1 MDLQKNVDLRLI
13 EGPTYRTILK
23 LAMPTVIAML
33 SQSAVN
39 EIDVVFFARLP
50 GCDASTAQAA
60 LLPSLILVWLFGGSL
75 SAISVGTQALTARR
89 YAEQK
94 PDEAGAV
101 LANAAFFCLAAG
113 LCLSVLGAFTIGPLL
128 GLMKLGPEVHSVA
141 LAYSRWRLL
150 GIISMSMTVGVKA
163 FFDGIGK
170 THVHLVAA
178 LVMNVF
184 NVLFCWMFIFGN
196 LGAPKMGAPGA
207 GFAAFI
213 STWIGLFIVLAFTWP
228 ERTRYRQFRLSNLS
242 RKLTAD
248 LLRLSLPA
256 AGATVVMM
264 VGFGAFSRV
273 AGRLDEIAAANA
285 TTTSVAMAT
294 CGKAEAINGA
304 ATTNIVALLK
314 LTFTACIAFGT
325 ATATLVSQSL
335 GAKRPEAAERFGW
348 GSVRLGLVIFGVIG
362 LCEGVLFTPQIVA
375 FITHSEA
382 VRAAATTPMR
392 MMGIVTPLIAV
403 ALILSEALFGA
414 GNTVYVAV
422 AQLCLIFLVLV
433 PLAFALGIY
442 AQLGLLGMWTSA
454 VLYGVGACIAMAVK
468 FRGGTWKKISL

>member
-1 MDLQKNVDLRLI
+1 MDAQKKVDLRLI
-13 EGPTYRTILK
+13 EGPTYGTILK

-89 YAEQK
+89 FAEQK

-101 LANAAFFCLAAG
+101 LANAGFFCLAAG
-113 LCLSVLGAFTIGPLL
+113 LVLSVLGAFTIGPLL
-128 GLMKLGPEVHSVA
+128 GLMKLGPEVHAVA

-150 GIISMSMTVGVKA
+150 GIISMAMTVGVKA

-196 LGAPKMGAPGA
+196 LGAPRMGAPGA
-207 GFAAFI
+207 GFSAFV
-213 STWIGLFIVLAFTWP
+213 STWIGLFIVLAFTIP
-228 ERTRYRQFRLSNLS
+228 EQKRYRPFRLQNLS
-242 RKLTAD
+242 RKLTGD
-248 LLRLSLPA
+248 LLKLSLPA
-256 AGATVVMM
+256 AAATIVMM

-273 AGRLDEIAAANA
+273 AGRLDEIAAATA
-285 TTTSVAMAT
+285 TTTSAALAT

-335 GAKRPEAAERFGW
+335 GARRPEAAERFGW

-362 LCEGVLFTPQIVA
+362 LCEGVLFTPQIVG

-414 GNTVYVAV
+414 GNTVFVAI

-433 PLAFALGIY
+433 PLAFLLGIY
-442 AQLGLLGMWTSA
+442 AGIGLLGMWTSA
-454 VLYGVGACIAMAVK
+454 VLYGIGACIVMATK
-468 FRGGTWKKISL
+468 FRGGSWKKITL

>member
-1 MDLQKNVDLRLI
+1 MDNPKPVDLRLI
-13 EGPTYRTILK
+13 EGPTYSTVLK

-94 PDEAGAV
+94 PEEAGAV
-101 LANAAFFCLAAG
+101 MANAAWFCLCAG
-113 LCLSVLGAFTIGPLL
+113 FVLSCIGAFAIGPLL
-128 GLMKLGPEVHSVA
+128 SLMKLGPEVHAVA
-141 LAYSRWRLL
+141 LAYSRWRVL
-150 GIISMSMTVGVKA
+150 GIIGMSMTVGVKA

-170 THVHLVAA
+170 THVHLIAA
-178 LVMNVF
+178 VVMNVF
-184 NVLFCWMFIFGN
+184 NVTFCWLFIFGN
-196 LGAPKMGAPGA
+196 MGAPKMGAPGA
-207 GFAAFI
+207 GFSAFVA
-213 STWIGLFIVLAFTWP
+213 TWIGLFIVLAFTIP
-228 ERTRYRQFRLSNLS
+228 ERKRFKPFRFSNLS
-242 RKLTAD
+242 KKLTFD
-248 LLRLSLPA
+248 LLKLSLPA

-273 AGRLDEIAAANA
+273 AGRLDEMAAQGTSAA
-285 TTTSVAMAT
+285 TLALSS
-294 CGKAEAINGA
+294 CGRAEAVNGA
-304 ATTNIVALLK
+304 ATTNIVAIMK

-335 GAKRPEAAERFGW
+335 GAKRPETAERFGW

-362 LCEGVLFTPQIVA
+362 LCEGVLFTPQIVG

-382 VRAAATTPMR
+382 VRAAAMTPMR
-392 MMGIVTPLIAV
+392 MMGVVTPLIAV

-414 GNTVYVAV
+414 GNTVFVAL

-433 PLAFALGIY
+433 PLAFVLGIY
-442 AQLGLLGMWTSA
+442 AHIGLLGMWLSA
-454 VLYGVGACIAMAVK
+454 VLYAIGACIVMSLK
-468 FRGGTWKKISL
+468 FRGGAWKKITL